1 MIMRGVQTAPPPA
14 HQGVMNLWER
24 MDRMVS
30 YQPMFC
36 DITWGAGGTTSG
48 TRAGGPPPAA
58 SPYCPHGRRR

>member
-1 MIMRGVQTAPPPA
+1 
-14 HQGVMNLWER
+14 MNLWER

-48 TRAGGPPPAA
+48 TRAGGPTPRGVAVLSARAPALTA
-58 SPYCPHGRRR
+58 PTAARTQR